1 MQVLNEWQV
10 YQKRSLASSLAASCL
25 AVVMSSRAVTAW
37 TVSLAVCFC
46 QPHVNSKLL
55 HMKAG
60 QPLFHNLMLKGQS
73 GAEGQHTAGQA
84 AAEREA
90 CQPTAETGQT
100 TDDER
105 LTAERQPTAERAA
118 FCLRAAC
125 YYLRAAYSWKGH
137 LATARE
143 PDCCAVRT
151 ARRAPT
157 VQT

>member
-73 GAEGQHTAGQA
+73 